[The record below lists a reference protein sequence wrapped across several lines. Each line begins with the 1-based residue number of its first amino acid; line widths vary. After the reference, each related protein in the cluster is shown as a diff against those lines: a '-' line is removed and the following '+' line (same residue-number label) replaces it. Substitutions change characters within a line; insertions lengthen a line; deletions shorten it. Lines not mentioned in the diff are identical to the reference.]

1 MNKQS
6 PRGVQKKKKGKVP
19 AIILVLLAA
28 TAVLLALSAVQKRA
42 RKQDASLVSPEEA
55 ARRYRP
61 SVSYQG
67 ESYPLKRNTSSLL
80 LIGTDNFVDDK
91 KQHEGLPYNFN
102 LADFLTVLVFDHRAR
117 TITPFQICRDTMCEV
132 SLPSGET
139 ERMQITLSHSYGSG
153 GADSCEI
160 TRKALE
166 GLLFEVPIDSYLA
179 FTMDTVPM
187 VNDLLGGI
195 TIRLEEDLPALGP
208 AYVKGA
214 TVTLRGAEALRFVR
228 YRDTSLLDDNLR
240 RMGHHRQYLTAV
252 VEAARKASAD
262 DDELPLRIF
271 RAVEKFVN
279 TDLSAENLSTLFNN
293 LNEYTVLPAV
303 TADGTYAPGEDFPE
317 YLIDEASLWS
327 CVRSVFCA

>member
-6 PRGVQKKKKGKVP
+6 PRGVQKKKKGKLP
-19 AIILVLLAA
+19 AIILVLLAVA
-28 TAVLLALSAVQKRA
+28 AVLLALSAVQKSA
-42 RKQDASLVSPEEA
+42 REQDASLVSPEEA

-102 LADFLTVLVFDHRAR
+102 LADFLTVLVFDHRAK

-132 SLPSGET
+132 PLPSGET

-153 GADSCEI
+153 GTDSCEI
-160 TRKALE
+160 TRTAVE

-195 TIRLEEDLPALGP
+195 TIQLEEDLPALGP
-208 AYVKGA
+208 SYVKGA
-214 TVTLRGAEALRFVR
+214 YVTLRGAEALRFVR

-240 RMGHHRQYLTAV
+240 RMAHHRQYLTALV
-252 VEAARKASAD
+252 DAAQKASAD
-262 DDELPLRIF
+262 DNELPLRIF

-279 TDLSAENLSTLFNN
+279 TDLSTENLSALFND
-293 LNEYTVLPAV
+293 LNAYTVLPAV
-303 TADGTYAPGEDFPE
+303 TAGGSYAMGEDFAE
-317 YLIDEASLWS
+317 FLVDEASLWD

>member
-1 MNKQS
+1 MSKKS
-6 PRGVQKKKKGKVP
+6 PLGTQKKKKGKALTV
-19 AIILVLLAA
+19 ILVFLAVA
-28 TAVLLALSAVQKRA
+28 AVLLALYAVQRSA
-42 RKQDASLVSPEEA
+42 REQDASLVTPEEA

-91 KQHEGLPYNFN
+91 KQHEDLPYNFN
-102 LADFLTVLVFDHRAR
+102 LADFLTVMVFDHRAK

-132 SLPSGET
+132 PLPSGET

-153 GADSCEI
+153 GADSCEN
-160 TRKALE
+160 TRKAVE

-179 FTMDTVPM
+179 FTMDTVPH

-240 RMGHHRQYLTAV
+240 RMAHHRQYLTAV
-252 VEAARKASAD
+252 VEAAREASAD

-293 LNEYTVLPAV
+293 LNEYTILPVV

-317 YLIDEASLWS
+317 YLVDEASLWS